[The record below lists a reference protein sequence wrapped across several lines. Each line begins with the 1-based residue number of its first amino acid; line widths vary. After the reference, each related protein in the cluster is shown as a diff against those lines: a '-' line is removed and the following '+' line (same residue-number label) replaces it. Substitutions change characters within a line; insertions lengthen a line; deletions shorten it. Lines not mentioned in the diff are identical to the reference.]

1 MKRGLVCGLSALGV
15 LAILGGGAAAC
26 GKKQDD
32 SSKKPPPPPG
42 VVVTQVIQKD
52 VPVFGEWIGTT
63 AGDVNA
69 DIRPHITGYL
79 LRRAY
84 QEGGFVQQ
92 GQLLFEIDPRQFQ
105 AAVEQ
110 AQANLAQTQAQL
122 AKDQRDVARYRPLAE
137 QRAVSQQE
145 LDTAVAAEQVAAAN
159 VEAMRAAL
167 DQARLNLQWTRV
179 TSPIAGVSGA
189 AVAQVGDLVTPQS
202 VLSTV
207 SRVDPLR
214 VQFNLSE
221 QEYLHFREQMQADPA
236 AAARFSS
243 NLQLV
248 LADGSVFPHPG
259 KLIFTDRQVDVK
271 TGTMV
276 AVGLFSNPGNLLR
289 PGQYG
294 KIRAET
300 ALDKGALLVPQR
312 AVNELQGG
320 SQIAVVGA
328 DNKADVRNVQ
338 TGQRIG
344 NLWVIDNGLHP
355 AERVVVEGFSRVK
368 TGAVVSPKEAPPAA
382 AQAPAPP
389 GGAGAPAGGATAGG
403 GGAQAP
409 GAGR

>member
-15 LAILGGGAAAC
+15 VAILGGGAAAC
-26 GKKQDD
+26 AKKQDD
-32 SSKKPPPPPG
+32 SKKPPPPPG

-52 VPVFGEWIGTT
+52 VPVYGEWIGTT
-63 AGDVNA
+63 AGDINA

-84 QEGGFVQQ
+84 QEGSFVQQ

-105 AAVEQ
+105 AALEQ

-145 LDTAVAAEQVAAAN
+145 LDNAVAAEQVAAAN
-159 VEAMRAAL
+159 VESMKAAL

-179 TSPIAGVSGA
+179 TSPIAGVAGA
-189 AVAQVGDLVTPQS
+189 AVAQVGDLLTPQS

-221 QEYLHFREQMQADPA
+221 QEYLHFHQQMQADPA
-236 AAARFSS
+236 AAARFGE
-243 NLQLV
+243 LQLV

-271 TGTMV
+271 TGTIV
-276 AVGLFSNPGNLLR
+276 AVGLFPNPGNLLR

-320 SQIAVVGA
+320 YQVAVIGA
-328 DNKADVRNVQ
+328 DDKADVRNVQ
-338 TGQRIG
+338 AGQRIG
-344 NLWVIDNGLHP
+344 NLWVIDRGLNP

-368 TGAVVSPKEAPPAA
+368 TGAVVNPKEAPPAA
-382 AQAPAPP
+382 AQAAAPP
-389 GGAGAPAGGATAGG
+389 EGGGARPGG
-403 GGAQAP
+403 GTAAIGAQAP
-409 GAGR
+409 GGGR